1 MKKICVLT
9 FGLLAASSMTAQ
21 VAVVKEAEKEF
32 KNASTYAAYQK
43 AIKAITPAFSNPETE
58 KEANTYWIPGKAG
71 FKLYDDIFA
80 KKTIG
85 QDVSLVDMGN
95 ALLDGYNYGLKALDC
110 DTVVDAKGKVK
121 TKLSKDIVSQITGHA
136 NDFLN
141 AGAAFWES
149 REFGKAYEAFTDYL
163 AIPANPRFG
172 KNAPAAL
179 PDSTASSIEY
189 NRALAAWQA
198 EMLPQAAESFDQL
211 LTVGYDEPAAYD
223 YAYSVAYQMNDEE
236 RKLRYS
242 QIAFDKFGTS
252 NPAFLQRLVN
262 SYIERKEYN
271 KATDMLNNAIASDPN
286 NGTYYLSL
294 GVLKEQQNDT
304 IAAKNA
310 YKKAVELDSENA
322 YNNLYYGRMLVQE
335 YDALDQAAANMPQN
349 EYNKYNYETMR
360 PILLEAVKYLEK
372 AYQLDSEQTDALRY
386 LKNIYYVLNDGE
398 NLLRVE
404 NLLGQ

>member
-1 MKKICVLT
+1 
-9 FGLLAASSMTAQ
+9 
-21 VAVVKEAEKEF
+21 
-32 KNASTYAAYQK
+32 
-43 AIKAITPAFSNPETE
+43 
-58 KEANTYWIPGKAG
+58 
-71 FKLYDDIFA
+71 
-80 KKTIG
+80 
-85 QDVSLVDMGN
+85 
-95 ALLDGYNYGLKALDC
+95 
-110 DTVVDAKGKVK
+110 
-121 TKLSKDIVSQITGHA
+121 
-136 NDFLN
+136 
-141 AGAAFWES
+141 
-149 REFGKAYEAFTDYL
+149 
-163 AIPANPRFG
+163 
-172 KNAPAAL
+172 
-179 PDSTASSIEY
+179 
-189 NRALAAWQA
+189 
-198 EMLPQAAESFDQL
+198 
-211 LTVGYDEPAAYD
+211 AYD
-223 YAYSVAYQMNDEE
+223 YAYSVAYQMNDED

-262 SYIERKEYN
+262 SYIERKEYD
-271 KATDMLNNAIASDPN
+271 KATDMLNNAISSDPN

-335 YDALDQAAANMPQN
+335 YDALDQAAANMSQN

-372 AYQLDSEQTDALRY
+372 AYQLDNEQTDALRY

-404 NLLGQ
+404 KLLGQ

>member
-1 MKKICVLT
+1 
-9 FGLLAASSMTAQ
+9 
-21 VAVVKEAEKEF
+21 
-32 KNASTYAAYQK
+32 
-43 AIKAITPAFSNPETE
+43 
-58 KEANTYWIPGKAG
+58 
-71 FKLYDDIFA
+71 
-80 KKTIG
+80 
-85 QDVSLVDMGN
+85 
-95 ALLDGYNYGLKALDC
+95 
-110 DTVVDAKGKVK
+110 
-121 TKLSKDIVSQITGHA
+121 
-136 NDFLN
+136 
-141 AGAAFWES
+141 
-149 REFGKAYEAFTDYL
+149 
-163 AIPANPRFG
+163 
-172 KNAPAAL
+172 
-179 PDSTASSIEY
+179 
-189 NRALAAWQA
+189 
-198 EMLPQAAESFDQL
+198 MLPQAAESFDQL